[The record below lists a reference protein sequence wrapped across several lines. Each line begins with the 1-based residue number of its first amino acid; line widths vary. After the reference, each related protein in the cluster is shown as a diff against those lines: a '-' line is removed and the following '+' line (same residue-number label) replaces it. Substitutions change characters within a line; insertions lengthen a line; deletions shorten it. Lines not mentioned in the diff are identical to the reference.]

1 MAGTLTEITLCRR
14 LPDPDARTR
23 ASDFFLSCGF
33 ESHEITTTDLKAL
46 CKVSVYTGRLP
57 KARKAQT
64 AFKTAGLKGWQLRIR
79 KMGEEDWLHKWKRHF
94 RICPFGKKFA
104 IVPFWQKDKYKGRR
118 RQILID
124 PQAAFG
130 SGTHETTRLM
140 VKLMEPLGGQFKSFF
155 DAGTGTGVLSV
166 AASYLGAVK
175 IDGVD
180 LDSGS
185 VKTAKLNMRLNKIRG
200 ASMRRSNLTRD
211 RIGGTYDLVAANLI
225 SKTLVEAQA
234 ILGSAVK
241 PGGFLIVSG
250 ISLKNLPGFLK
261 EFRPRGIKRLKQIRG
276 RSWGACLYRRL
287 EGTQEKAPR
296 DR

>member
-1 MAGTLTEITLCRR
+1 MAADLTEVALCRR
-14 LPDPDARTR
+14 LPDPDAKIR

-46 CKVSVYTGRLP
+46 CRVSVYTKRVSA
-57 KARKAQT
+57 ARKAQ
-64 AFKTAGLKGWQLRIR
+64 ASFKSSGLRGWQLRIR
-79 KMGEEDWLHKWKRHF
+79 KMGEDDWLHKWKRHF
-94 RICPFGKKFA
+94 RICPFGTQFA
-104 IVPFWQKDKYKGRR
+104 IVPFWQKDKYRGKR

-140 VKLMEPLGGQFKSFF
+140 VKLMEPLSGKFESFF

-175 IDGVD
+175 IEGVD
-180 LDSGS
+180 LDPGS

-234 ILGSAVK
+234 ILAEAVR
-241 PGGFLIVSG
+241 PGGFLVVSG

-261 EFRPRGIKRLKQIRG
+261 EFNPRGLRRLKKIRG
-276 RSWGACLYRRL
+276 RSWGACLYQR
-287 EGTQEKAPR
+287 
-296 DR
+296 